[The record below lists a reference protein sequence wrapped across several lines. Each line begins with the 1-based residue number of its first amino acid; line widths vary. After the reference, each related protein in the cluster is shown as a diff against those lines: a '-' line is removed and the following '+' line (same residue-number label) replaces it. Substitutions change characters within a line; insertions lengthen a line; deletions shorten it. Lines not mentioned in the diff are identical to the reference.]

1 MSTDT
6 HPVWT
11 PSTPDERRHVAVA
24 DLVAHVMSRPEGH
37 RYAAAYGVLA
47 GLVSSSV
54 TEMGTTWAR
63 EFAAGVNVAMTERP
77 FDHRASST

>member
-24 DLVAHVMSRPEGH
+24 ELVAHVMDTPEGH
-37 RYAAAYGVLA
+37 RYAVAYGTLA
-47 GLVSSSV
+47 GLVNSAEPAMA
-54 TEMGTTWAR
+54 TAWAR
-63 EFAAGVNVAMTERP
+63 EFATEVKRAMTEHP
-77 FDHRASST
+77 FDHRASAT